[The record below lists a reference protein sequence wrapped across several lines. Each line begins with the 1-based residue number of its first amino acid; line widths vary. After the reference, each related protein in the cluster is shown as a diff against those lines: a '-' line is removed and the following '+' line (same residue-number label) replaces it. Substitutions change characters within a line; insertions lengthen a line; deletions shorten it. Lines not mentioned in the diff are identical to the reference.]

1 MKRTLIAGVSVTLLL
16 SSSACKLT
24 GKLPA
29 YRETN
34 RARSEAEEPYRVDRR
49 THDLEAIAKGTEPGT
64 WLVDDS
70 VEYVRKLSF
79 GFLSKDVVKQNKEK
93 LELASGGAFDE
104 GGAWETLSVDPY
116 PDVEVILGLS
126 GGGMRAA
133 NLASAV
139 MFELSRVP
147 LEDPRGR
154 PLTLLDSVDTLSSV
168 SGGGFAAGF
177 YLYHRPVFR
186 ENLDPEKADFHR
198 DMIQAGLG
206 VNLQRKILDS
216 LIMPFKFFN
225 LVRTFTR
232 AGRTK
237 LYSNAIEYH
246 IIRPQR
252 IETLQ
257 AKVVPRVWRKSKV
270 LSFSADFL
278 ARVLWILAP
287 VHWQDQYLF
296 RGRGRTFD
304 DLYLRDLSSTN
315 TLHPIRPEWLVNA
328 TVYNEP
334 VDQNGFL
341 FDDESFNRY
350 RSDWLNYRISDAVA
364 TSAAFPVLL
373 RPVSWRDW
381 SSEKSRW
388 LFLFDGGVAGNL
400 GTMGVNRVLERKARG
415 RRAVVILVDA
425 SPRKGRIESENAN
438 RPSGMAI
445 SNRALER
452 YMLEARDQAIADLR
466 ELEKKG
472 HLRLFHLSI
481 QPEEFGQ
488 ENLTEDMEEAFEAAN
503 RIGTGLSISREE
515 QDTIFEVARILVA
528 RDREAI
534 LDTLQGARQPTPVPE
549 ASSPAEAG
557 EGSSPDLLVPS
568 DRSE

>member
-1 MKRTLIAGVSVTLLL
+1 MKRTLIAFTAITLFL
-16 SSSACKLT
+16 SSTACKLT

-34 RARSEAEEPYRVDRR
+34 RSRSEATGPYRVDRMP
-49 THDLEAIAKGTEPGT
+49 HDPEVLAKGAESDT
-64 WLVDDS
+64 WLVDNS
-70 VEYVRKLSF
+70 MEYVRKLSF

-93 LELASGGAFDE
+93 LELASGGAFEE
-104 GGAWETLSVDPY
+104 GGVWETLSVDPY

-133 NLASAV
+133 NLAGAV

-147 LEDPRGR
+147 LEDAKGR
-154 PLTLLDSVDTLSSV
+154 PLTLLDAVDTLSSV

-177 YLYHRPVFR
+177 YLYHRSVFR
-186 ENLDPEKADFHR
+186 ENLDPDKADLHR

-206 VNLQRKILDS
+206 VNLQRRILDS
-216 LIMPFKFFN
+216 LIMPYKFFN

-252 IETLQ
+252 IETLH
-257 AKVVPRVWRKSKV
+257 AKVVPRAWRRSKV
-270 LSFSADFL
+270 LSVSANFL
-278 ARVLWILAP
+278 ARVLWILTP
-287 VHWQDQYLF
+287 VHGQDQYLF

-304 DLYLRDLSSTN
+304 DLYLRDLANPN
-315 TLHPIRPEWLVNA
+315 TLYPIRPEWLINA

-334 VDQNGFL
+334 VDQNDFL
-341 FDDESFNRY
+341 FDEESFNRY

-364 TSAAFPVLL
+364 ASAAFPVLL

-381 SSEKSRW
+381 SSEKPSW

-400 GTMGVNRVLERKARG
+400 GTKGVARVLERKAPA

-452 YMLEARDQAIADLR
+452 YMSEARDQAIADLR
-466 ELEKKG
+466 ELDKKG
-472 HLRLFHLSI
+472 NLHLFHFSI

-488 ENLTEDMEEAFEAAN
+488 ESLTPDTDEAFEAAN
-503 RIGTGLSISREE
+503 RIATGLSISREE
-515 QDTIFEVARILVA
+515 QDTLFEVARILVA

-534 LDTLQGARQPTPVPE
+534 LDALRSPRKPAPGPDV
-549 ASSPAEAG
+549 SSPAEAG
-557 EGSSPDLLVPS
+557 E
-568 DRSE
+568 